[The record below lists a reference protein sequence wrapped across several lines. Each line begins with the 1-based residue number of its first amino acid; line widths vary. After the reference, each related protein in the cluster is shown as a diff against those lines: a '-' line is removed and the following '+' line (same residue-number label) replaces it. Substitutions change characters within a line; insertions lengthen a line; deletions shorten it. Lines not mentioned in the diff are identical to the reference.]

1 MSVEILDLAALAL
14 TAVFFALLY
23 YLHKKK
29 HVDFGVR
36 TILAVGLGLIVGLVF
51 KGHHTYVA
59 AVGTIYAHVVSAV
72 VIPLLIFSIIS
83 SITNLGNSVRL
94 KNIGLKTVFFLVL
107 NTFFASLITLI
118 AGVVTNVGHGVQYE
132 LATDYTAKEVPTF
145 VDTVIS
151 LFPQNLASH
160 WANGEVVPIVV
171 FCILV
176 AISYNKIA
184 AKKPEEVAPFKKFID
199 AGDVVMGRV
208 VSYVISFTPY
218 AVLSL
223 IARAV
228 SRSSPADLVPL
239 LSVLVL
245 AYVLC
250 AIQAF
255 VVEGALIK
263 TVGKLDPV
271 QFFKGVWP
279 AGTVAFT
286 SQSSVGT
293 IPVTVNQ
300 LTKKLGV
307 NEDIAAFG
315 ASLGAN
321 LGMPGCAGVWPT
333 LLAVFT
339 IHLLGIDYT
348 PVQYAF
354 LVVLAVVVS
363 IGTVGVPGTAT
374 ITATALFAAAGLP
387 VEAIILLSPISS
399 IADMART
406 ATNVVGA
413 AAATTL
419 VAATEGQLD
428 KAVYNGEVEVP
439 AAEAV

>member
-1 MSVEILDLAALAL
+1 MNYTISMTDILLAVSVGCNLWFLFL
-14 TAVFFALLY
+14 LLY
-23 YLHKKK
+23 ERIM
-29 HVDFGVR
+29 DTRIVR
-36 TILAVGLGLIVGLVF
+36 
-51 KGHHTYVA
+51 
-59 AVGTIYAHVVSAV
+59 
-72 VIPLLIFSIIS
+72 
-83 SITNLGNSVRL
+83 
-94 KNIGLKTVFFLVL
+94 
-107 NTFFASLITLI
+107 
-118 AGVVTNVGHGVQYE
+118 
-132 LATDYTAKEVPTF
+132 
-145 VDTVIS
+145 
-151 LFPQNLASH
+151 
-160 WANGEVVPIVV
+160 
-171 FCILV
+171 
-176 AISYNKIA
+176 
-184 AKKPEEVAPFKKFID
+184 
-199 AGDVVMGRV
+199 
-208 VSYVISFTPY
+208 
-218 AVLSL
+218 
-223 IARAV
+223 
-228 SRSSPADLVPL
+228 
-239 LSVLVL
+239 
-245 AYVLC
+245 
-250 AIQAF
+250 
-255 VVEGALIK
+255 
-263 TVGKLDPV
+263 
-271 QFFKGVWP
+271 FFKGIWP
-279 AGTVAFT
+279 AATVAFT

-399 IADMART
+399 IVDMART